1 MSIFLINR
9 FRLLDVEGIEMDDSL
24 TAFAD
29 AMRSAWS
36 PISTALVGE
45 CRARLTA
52 LTRADPREQWLADLH
67 AERPASRELF
77 RDPEHGF
84 MLLAHTEPSALYR
97 RPHDHGRAWVVYAVQ
112 SGALEIGTYAKIM
125 GPDGVIRLVQRDLTL
140 LIAGEARAYLPGDIH
155 DTRCLDDSSLLFRFT
170 ERDLRH
176 EDQQERQITRF
187 VESDGYWTVPTS

>member
-1 MSIFLINR
+1 M
-9 FRLLDVEGIEMDDSL
+9 VDSL
-24 TAFAD
+24 NAFAE
-29 AMRSAWS
+29 AMHSAWS

-45 CRARLTA
+45 CRAQVTA
-52 LTRADPREQWLADLH
+52 LMRADPCEQWLADLL

-84 MLLAHTEPSALYR
+84 MLLAHTEPLALYR
-97 RPHDHGRAWVVYAVQ
+97 PPHDHGRAWVVYAVQ